1 MSGSS
6 RVAAAHGLP
15 EGAEVYA
22 RARLVKEGDQ
32 PTHTLTNYYR
42 PEHVEGTRLVD
53 PTPGPA
59 GRGGGFRVLYDAGYG
74 IDHMKERLFARA
86 ATPDEVKQLQLPP
99 GEPVVELHRTT
110 YTAEGTVVEFA
121 IGVHAASRF
130 AWEYDF
136 DARLGEGQGGA
147 AVISTQDWADARR
160 VWDYHQMGHSP
171 RPCSVAIGLGSHDL
185 GVADTAV
192 DLYKRGM
199 APLLLFTGATSPTTR
214 ERMPRGEA
222 VRYRERAVELGV
234 PSSDVLVEPRARNTG
249 ENIRFSRELLEEAGV
264 EVSSVLLISKP
275 YEERRAY
282 ATARKLWPG
291 VEVVSASS
299 PMTLDEYVDSIGD
312 ARLVI
317 DMLVGALQRLMI
329 YPEQGFMIGQ
339 PLPADVLEAYERL
352 CRAGFTS
359 RLLTTDAPSA

>member
-1 MSGSS
+1 
-6 RVAAAHGLP
+6 
-15 EGAEVYA
+15 
-22 RARLVKEGDQ
+22 
-32 PTHTLTNYYR
+32 
-42 PEHVEGTRLVD
+42 
-53 PTPGPA
+53 
-59 GRGGGFRVLYDAGYG
+59 
-74 IDHMKERLFARA
+74 
-86 ATPDEVKQLQLPP
+86 
-99 GEPVVELHRTT
+99 
-110 YTAEGTVVEFA
+110 
-121 IGVHAASRF
+121 
-130 AWEYDF
+130 
-136 DARLGEGQGGA
+136 
-147 AVISTQDWADARR
+147 
-160 VWDYHQMGHSP
+160 
-171 RPCSVAIGLGSHDL
+171 VAIGLGSHDL

-222 VRYRERAVELGV
+222 VHYRERAVELGV